1 VTHQGKAKSR
11 AIINRLESPRF
22 EKNRRIGPENR
33 HDVTVQKRNRD
44 FNQLTGSIGRLV
56 VVSNRVADPRRD
68 RKAGG
73 LAVAV
78 GETLA
83 ATGGVWFGW
92 SGNVRSD
99 AAEVKPVVRNI
110 DGIHIITIDL
120 TEAELSGFYQGYAN
134 QCLWPL
140 LHYRMDLVQFE
151 REYLAQYRA
160 VNRRFATALTQFL
173 GPDDIIWIHDLHLLP
188 LGKELRRL
196 GCKQP
201 IGFFLHVPFPPS
213 EVVAALPGH
222 ADLMRDLLAYDLVGF
237 QTQYDLACF
246 RSYARKELGAR
257 LLEDGLLEAP
267 SGHVVACGAFPV
279 GIDVDM
285 FVALTKTAEARR
297 EFAHLRKSVGDRDLV
312 VGVDRLDY
320 SKGLTRR
327 LAAYRRFLSSYPEN
341 HNKVVLLQVTPPSR
355 ETVESYAI
363 MKRELERLEG
373 AINGEYAEFDWT
385 PVRCLRR
392 AVSRTKLAALYR
404 ASRVGLVTPLR
415 DGMNLVAKEY
425 VAAQDEDDPGVL
437 ILSKFAGAAEA
448 MDQALIVNP
457 YDKDQVAE
465 ALQAA
470 IKMSLEERQARHQS
484 LLTTIRTQDVHAWSK
499 SFLSRLAD
507 CKPPSGGDLSATIRS
522 DAPVRPAV
530 RKRGAA
536 KETG

>member
-1 VTHQGKAKSR
+1 MVV
-11 AIINRLESPRF
+11 
-22 EKNRRIGPENR
+22 EK
-33 HDVTVQKRNRD
+33 DRD
-44 FNQLTGSIGRLV
+44 FKQGTRGIGRLV

-92 SGNVRSD
+92 SGNVSPD
-99 AAEVKPVVRNI
+99 AAEVKPVVRNV
-110 DGIHIITIDL
+110 DGIRIVTIDL
-120 TEAELSGFYQGYAN
+120 TSEERAGYYHGFAN

-151 REYLAQYRA
+151 REYLVQYRA
-160 VNRRFATALTQFL
+160 VNRRFATALKEFL
-173 GPDDIIWIHDLHLLP
+173 GPDDIVWVHDLHLLP

-201 IGFFLHVPFPPS
+201 IGFFLHVPFPPP

-222 ADLMRDLLAYDLVGF
+222 AELMRDLLAFDLVGF
-237 QTQYDLACF
+237 QTKHDLFCF
-246 RSYARKELGAR
+246 RSYASRELGAR
-257 LLEDGLLEAP
+257 LLEDDVLEAP
-267 SGHVVACGAFPV
+267 SGHNVACGAFPA
-279 GIDVDM
+279 GIDVDT
-285 FVALTKTAEARR
+285 FVALSKTAEARR
-297 EFAHLRKSVGDRDLV
+297 EFAHLRASVGERDLI

-327 LAAYRRFLSSYPEN
+327 MISYRRFLNSYPEN

-355 ETVESYAI
+355 ETVESYAT

-373 AINGEYAEFDWT
+373 EINGEFAEFDWT

-437 ILSKFAGAAEA
+437 ILSQFAGAAES
-448 MDQALIVNP
+448 MDQALLVNP

-470 IKMSLEERQARHQS
+470 IKMPLEERRARHQS
-484 LLTTIRTQDVHAWSK
+484 LLTTIRAQDVHAWSDT
-499 SFLSRLAD
+499 FLSRLAS
-507 CKPPSGGDLSATIRS
+507 CKPRPNGDLPAAARSAT
-522 DAPVRPAV
+522 PMRPAGE
-530 RKRGAA
+530 K
-536 KETG
+536 

>member
-1 VTHQGKAKSR
+1 MAVK
-11 AIINRLESPRF
+11 
-22 EKNRRIGPENR
+22 KNTG
-33 HDVTVQKRNRD
+33 
-44 FNQLTGSIGRLV
+44 FNQLTGSNGRLV
-56 VVSNRVADPRRD
+56 VVSNRVADPKRD

-83 ATGGVWFGW
+83 ATGGGWFGW

-99 AAEVKPVVRNI
+99 AADVKPVVRNV
-110 DGIHIITIDL
+110 DGIHIVTIDL
-120 TEAELSGFYQGYAN
+120 TSEELAGFYHGYAN

-151 REYLAQYRA
+151 REYLTQYRA
-160 VNRRFATALTQFL
+160 VNRRFAEALAQFL
-173 GPDDIIWIHDLHLLP
+173 GPDDIIWVHDLHLLP

-213 EVVAALPGH
+213 EVIAALPGH
-222 ADLMRDLLAYDLVGF
+222 AELMRELLAFDLVGF
-237 QTQYDLACF
+237 QTQYDLISF
-246 RSYARKELGAR
+246 RSYARRELGAR
-257 LLEDGLLEAP
+257 LLPDGALAAP

-285 FVALTKTAEARR
+285 FVALGKTAEARR
-297 EFAHLRKSVGDRDLV
+297 ELAHLRKSVGERDLI

-327 LAAYRRFLSSYPEN
+327 MMAYRRFLNSYPEN

-355 ETVESYAI
+355 ETVDSYAI

-373 AINGEYAEFDWT
+373 EINGEFAEFDWT

-404 ASRVGLVTPLR
+404 ASKVGLVTPLR

-425 VAAQDEDDPGVL
+425 VAAQDVDDPGVL

-457 YDKDQVAE
+457 YDKDEVAE
-465 ALQAA
+465 ALQMA
-470 IKMSLEERQARHQS
+470 IKMPLEQRQARHES
-484 LLTTIRTQDVHAWSK
+484 LLTTIRTQDVHAWSRT
-499 SFLSRLAD
+499 FLSTLVNCKVQPASDLPAD
-507 CKPPSGGDLSATIRS
+507 ARS
-522 DAPVRPAV
+522 DAPTPPEDK
-530 RKRGAA
+530 KRTA
-536 KETG
+536 KEAL

>member
-1 VTHQGKAKSR
+1 MKSR
-11 AIINRLESPRF
+11 AVINRLESPRF
-22 EKNRRIGPENR
+22 ERNRRFGPENR
-33 HDVTVQKRNRD
+33 HNVVVETNKG
-44 FNQLTGSIGRLV
+44 FKQLTGSIGRLV

-83 ATGGVWFGW
+83 ATGGGWFGW

-110 DGIHIITIDL
+110 DGIHIVTIDL
-120 TEAELSGFYQGYAN
+120 TNEELTGFYQGYAN

-140 LHYRMDLVQFE
+140 LHYRMDLVRFE
-151 REYLAQYRA
+151 RDYLVQYRA
-160 VNRRFATALTQFL
+160 VNRRFATALEKFL
-173 GPDDIIWIHDLHLLP
+173 GPDDIIWVHDLHLLP
-188 LGKELRRL
+188 LGKELRRV

-222 ADLMRDLLAYDLVGF
+222 ADLMRDLLACDLIGF
-237 QTQYDLACF
+237 QTQHDLSCF

-257 LLEDGLLEAP
+257 LLDDGLLEAP

-285 FVALTKTAEARR
+285 FVALTRTAEARR
-297 EFAHLRKSVGDRDLV
+297 EIAHLRESVGDRDLI

-327 LAAYRRFLSSYPEN
+327 LMAYRRFLNSYPEN

-373 AINGEYAEFDWT
+373 EINGEFAEFEWT

-425 VAAQDEDDPGVL
+425 VAAQDADDPGVL
-437 ILSKFAGAAEA
+437 ILSQFAGAAEA

-507 CKPPSGGDLSATIRS
+507 CKSRPDGDLSATIRS
-522 DAPVRPAV
+522 DAPVRPAAN
-530 RKRGAA
+530 KRGAA

>member
-1 VTHQGKAKSR
+1 MKSR

-22 EKNRRIGPENR
+22 EKNRRIGSEYRYNVANN
-33 HDVTVQKRNRD
+33 DDSGSKQ
-44 FNQLTGSIGRLV
+44 QTGSVGRLV

-83 ATGGVWFGW
+83 ATGGGWFGW
-92 SGNVRSD
+92 SGNVRPD
-99 AAEVKPVVRNI
+99 AAEVKPVVRNV
-110 DGIHIITIDL
+110 DGIHIVTIDL
-120 TEAELSGFYQGYAN
+120 TSEELSGFYQGFAN

-151 REYLAQYRA
+151 RDYLLQYRS
-160 VNRRFATALTQFL
+160 VNYRFATALAPFL
-173 GPDDIIWIHDLHLLP
+173 SPDDIIWIHDLHLLP
-188 LGKELRRL
+188 LGKELRRM

-222 ADLMRDLLAYDLVGF
+222 ADLMRDLLACDLIGF
-237 QTQYDLACF
+237 QTQHDLACF
-246 RSYARKELGAR
+246 RSYAHRELGAR
-257 LLEDGLLEAP
+257 LLDDGALEAP
-267 SGHVVACGAFPV
+267 SGHKVACGAFPV

-285 FVALTKTAEARR
+285 FVALSKTAEARR
-297 EFAHLRKSVGDRDLV
+297 EIAHLRESVGERDLI

-327 LAAYRRFLSSYPEN
+327 LTAYRRFLKSYPEN
-341 HNKVVLLQVTPPSR
+341 QNKVVLLQVTPPSR
-355 ETVESYAI
+355 ETVESYAT

-373 AINGEYAEFDWT
+373 EINGEFAEFDWT

-425 VAAQDEDDPGVL
+425 VAAQEEDDPGVL

-457 YDKDQVAE
+457 YDKDEVAE

-470 IKMSLEERQARHQS
+470 IKMPLEERRARHQA
-484 LLTTIRTQDVHAWSK
+484 LLKTIRTQDVHAWSEA
-499 SFLSRLAD
+499 FLSSLAR
-507 CKPPSGGDLSATIRS
+507 CKARPNGDLP
-522 DAPVRPAV
+522 APARTPTPKRPAV
-530 RKRGAA
+530 TKKTVKQAG
-536 KETG
+536 

>member
-1 VTHQGKAKSR
+1 VTHRGKTKFR
-11 AIINRLESPRF
+11 AIVNRLESPRF

-33 HDVTVQKRNRD
+33 HNVVVQKNSD
-44 FNQLTGSIGRLV
+44 FKQLTGSTGRLV
-56 VVSNRVADPRRD
+56 VVSNRVADPKRD

-83 ATGGVWFGW
+83 ATGGGWFGW

-99 AAEVKPVVRNI
+99 AADVKPVVRNV
-110 DGIHIITIDL
+110 DGIHIVTIDL
-120 TEAELSGFYQGYAN
+120 TDEELAGFYQGFAN

-151 REYLAQYRA
+151 RDFLLQYRA
-160 VNRRFATALTQFL
+160 VNRRFATALERFL
-173 GPDDIIWIHDLHLLP
+173 SPDDIIWIHDLHLLP

-213 EVVAALPGH
+213 EVVAAFPGH
-222 ADLMRDLLAYDLVGF
+222 AELMRDLLAFDLVGF
-237 QTQYDLACF
+237 QTQHDLFCF

-257 LLEDGLLEAP
+257 LLKDGALEAP
-267 SGHVVACGAFPV
+267 SGHVVASGAFPV

-285 FVALTKTAEARR
+285 FVALGKTAEARR
-297 EFAHLRKSVGDRDLV
+297 EFAHLRESVGERDLI

-327 LAAYRRFLSSYPEN
+327 LMAYRRFLNSYPEN

-373 AINGEYAEFDWT
+373 EINGEFAEFDWT
-385 PVRCLRR
+385 PVRSVRR

-404 ASRVGLVTPLR
+404 ASKVGLVTPLR

-437 ILSKFAGAAEA
+437 ILSQFAGAAEA

-465 ALQAA
+465 ALQTA
-470 IKMSLEERQARHQS
+470 IKMPLEERRARHQS
-484 LLTTIRTQDVHAWSK
+484 LLTTIRTQDVHAWSRA
-499 SFLSRLAD
+499 FLSRLAN
-507 CKPPSGGDLSATIRS
+507 CKARPKGNIPAEPHSG
-522 DAPVRPAV
+522 APTRPAGE
-530 RKRGAA
+530 KKAA
-536 KETG
+536 KEIS

>member
-1 VTHQGKAKSR
+1 VTHRGKTKFR
-11 AIINRLESPRF
+11 AIANRLESPRF
-22 EKNRRIGPENR
+22 ERNRRIGPENR
-33 HDVTVQKRNRD
+33 HNVVVQKNSD
-44 FNQLTGSIGRLV
+44 FKQLTGSIGRLV
-56 VVSNRVADPRRD
+56 VVSNRVADPKRD

-83 ATGGVWFGW
+83 ATGGGWFGW

-99 AAEVKPVVRNI
+99 AADVKPVVRNV
-110 DGIHIITIDL
+110 DGIHIVTIDL
-120 TEAELSGFYQGYAN
+120 TNEELAGFYQGFAN

-151 REYLAQYRA
+151 RDFLLQYRA
-160 VNRRFATALTQFL
+160 VNRRFATALERFL

-201 IGFFLHVPFPPS
+201 IGFFLHVPFPPP

-222 ADLMRDLLAYDLVGF
+222 AELMRDMLAFDLVGF
-237 QTQYDLACF
+237 QTQHDLFCF

-257 LLEDGLLEAP
+257 LLEHDALKAP
-267 SGHVVACGAFPV
+267 SGHLVASGVFPV

-285 FVALTKTAEARR
+285 FVALGKTAEARR
-297 EFAHLRKSVGDRDLV
+297 EFAHLRESVGERDLV

-327 LAAYRRFLSSYPEN
+327 LMAYRRFLNSYPEN
-341 HNKVVLLQVTPPSR
+341 HNKVVFLQVTPPSR
-355 ETVESYAI
+355 ETVDSYAI

-373 AINGEYAEFDWT
+373 EINGEFAEFDWT
-385 PVRCLRR
+385 PVRCVRR

-404 ASRVGLVTPLR
+404 ASKVGLVTPLR

-437 ILSKFAGAAEA
+437 ILSQFAGAAEA
-448 MDQALIVNP
+448 MEQALIVNP

-465 ALQAA
+465 ALQTA
-470 IKMSLEERQARHQS
+470 IKMPLEERRTRHES

-499 SFLSRLAD
+499 AFLSRLAN
-507 CKPPSGGDLSATIRS
+507 CKARSNGDPPAQARNAVPT
-522 DAPVRPAV
+522 RPA
-530 RKRGAA
+530 RKRKAT
-536 KETG
+536 KEAN

>member
-1 VTHQGKAKSR
+1 VVVETNKGFK
-11 AIINRLESPRF
+11 
-22 EKNRRIGPENR
+22 
-33 HDVTVQKRNRD
+33 
-44 FNQLTGSIGRLV
+44 QLTGSIGRLV

-83 ATGGVWFGW
+83 ATGGGWFGW

-110 DGIHIITIDL
+110 DGIHIVTIDL
-120 TEAELSGFYQGYAN
+120 TNEELTGFYQGYAN

-140 LHYRMDLVQFE
+140 LHYRMDLVRFE
-151 REYLAQYRA
+151 RDYLVQYRA
-160 VNRRFATALTQFL
+160 VNRRFATALEKFL
-173 GPDDIIWIHDLHLLP
+173 GPDDIIWVHDLHLLP
-188 LGKELRRL
+188 LGKELRRV

-222 ADLMRDLLAYDLVGF
+222 ADLMRDLLACDLIGF
-237 QTQYDLACF
+237 QTQHDLACF

-257 LLEDGLLEAP
+257 LLKDGLLEAP
-267 SGHVVACGAFPV
+267 SGRVVATGAFPV

-285 FVALTKTAEARR
+285 FVALTRTAEARR
-297 EFAHLRKSVGDRDLV
+297 EIAHLRESVGDRDLI

-327 LAAYRRFLSSYPEN
+327 MTAYRRFLNSYPEN
-341 HNKVVLLQVTPPSR
+341 HNQVVFLQVTPPSR

-373 AINGEYAEFDWT
+373 EINGEFAEFEWT

-425 VAAQDEDDPGVL
+425 VAAQDADDPGVL
-437 ILSKFAGAAEA
+437 ILSQFAGAAEA

-507 CKPPSGGDLSATIRS
+507 CKPRPDGDLSATIRS

-530 RKRGAA
+530 KKRGAA

>member
-1 VTHQGKAKSR
+1 MKSR
-11 AIINRLESPRF
+11 AISNRFHNIRF
-22 EKNRRIGPENR
+22 EENRRTVSVNR
-33 HDVTVQKRNRD
+33 HNVAIDKVSEFEQHKK
-44 FNQLTGSIGRLV
+44 SIGRLV

-83 ATGGVWFGW
+83 ATGGGWFGW

-99 AAEVKPVVRNI
+99 AAKVKPVVRNV
-110 DGIHIITIDL
+110 DGIDIVTIDL
-120 TEAELSGFYQGYAN
+120 TNEERAGYYHGFAN

-140 LHYRMDLVQFE
+140 FHYRMDLVQFE
-151 REYLAQYRA
+151 RDYLLQYRS
-160 VNRRFATALTQFL
+160 VNHRFATALAKFL
-173 GPDDIIWIHDLHLLP
+173 GPNDIVWVHDLHLLP

-201 IGFFLHVPFPPS
+201 VGFFLHVPFPPS

-222 ADLMRDLLAYDLVGF
+222 ADLMKDLLACDLIGF
-237 QTQYDLACF
+237 QTRYDLSCF

-257 LLEDGLLEAP
+257 LLADGVIEAS
-267 SGHVVACGAFPV
+267 SGHKVACGAFPA

-297 EFAHLRKSVGDRDLV
+297 ELAHLRNSVGERDLI

-327 LAAYRRFLSSYPEN
+327 LAAYRHFLNAYPEN

-373 AINGEYAEFDWT
+373 EINGEFAEFDWT

-404 ASRVGLVTPLR
+404 ASKVGLVTPLR

-425 VAAQDEDDPGVL
+425 VAAQDENDPGVL

-470 IKMSLEERQARHQS
+470 IKMPLEERRARHQS
-484 LLTTIRTQDVHAWSK
+484 LITTIRTQDVHAWSK
-499 SFLSRLAD
+499 SFLSALAN
-507 CKPPSGGDLSATIRS
+507 CKARPSGELVSERMDT
-522 DAPVRPAV
+522 PKRPADTKKTV
-530 RKRGAA
+530 KRAG
-536 KETG
+536 

>member
-1 VTHQGKAKSR
+1 MTNRGKTKSR

-33 HDVTVQKRNRD
+33 HNVVVQRNGD
-44 FNQLTGSIGRLV
+44 FKQLTGSIGRLV

-83 ATGGVWFGW
+83 ATGGGWFGW
-92 SGNVRSD
+92 SGNIRSD
-99 AAEVKPVVRNI
+99 AADVKPVVRNV
-110 DGIHIITIDL
+110 DGIYIVTIDL
-120 TEAELSGFYQGYAN
+120 TDEELAGFYHGYAN

-151 REYLAQYRA
+151 RDYLVQYRA
-160 VNRRFATALTQFL
+160 VNRRFATALAQFL

-201 IGFFLHVPFPPS
+201 IGFFLHVPFPPP

-222 ADLMRDLLAYDLVGF
+222 AELMRDLLAFDLVGF
-237 QTQYDLACF
+237 QTRYDLACF

-257 LLEDGLLEAP
+257 LLDDGMLEAP
-267 SGHVVACGAFPV
+267 SGHQVACGAFPV

-285 FVALTKTAEARR
+285 FVALGKTAEARR
-297 EFAHLRKSVGDRDLV
+297 ELARLRESVGERDLI

-327 LAAYRRFLSSYPEN
+327 MAAYHRFLTSYPEN

-355 ETVESYAI
+355 ETVDSYAI

-373 AINGEYAEFDWT
+373 EINGEFAEFDWT

-404 ASRVGLVTPLR
+404 ASKVGLVTPLR

-425 VAAQDEDDPGVL
+425 VAAQDENDPGVL
-437 ILSKFAGAAEA
+437 ILSQFAGAAEA

-457 YDKDQVAE
+457 YDKDEVAE
-465 ALQAA
+465 ALQTA
-470 IKMSLEERQARHQS
+470 IKMPLEERRARHQS
-484 LLTTIRTQDVHAWSK
+484 LLTTIRTQDVHAWSNA
-499 SFLSRLAD
+499 FLSRLAN
-507 CKPPSGGDLSATIRS
+507 CKARPNGDEPAEAPAAAPTRSAGE
-522 DAPVRPAV
+522 
-530 RKRGAA
+530 KKAA
-536 KETG
+536 KEVS